1 MEITGVEWT
10 ALTEDFGYYTVDVD
24 GLPEFEPAPFKN
36 PTLVN
41 PFWAW
46 KVELEQV
53 ERFIGDVVEDL
64 MPSSENIGRKSW
76 GNYYDKLRHKTI
88 KFTHLPHMDGPGWVG
103 NLWITDHEPGTR
115 GTKFFSYKDQWKED
129 KFTFLK
135 DLMKPTCRQKRFLH
149 DLQHETEYVWENF
162 GNSYIEAW
170 GFEYLGMA
178 PARKN
183 TITVYNSMMPH
194 TAYIDDSVRESY
206 SQLVKV
212 ATAPE
217 HKE

>member
-1 MEITGVEWT
+1 
-10 ALTEDFGYYTVDVD
+10 
-24 GLPEFEPAPFKN
+24 
-36 PTLVN
+36 
-41 PFWAW
+41 
-46 KVELEQV
+46 
-53 ERFIGDVVEDL
+53 
-64 MPSSENIGRKSW
+64 
-76 GNYYDKLRHKTI
+76 
-88 KFTHLPHMDGPGWVG
+88 
-103 NLWITDHEPGTR
+103 
-115 GTKFFSYKDQWKED
+115 
-129 KFTFLK
+129 
-135 DLMKPTCRQKRFLH
+135 MKPSCEKKKYLH
-149 DLQHETEYVWENF
+149 GLQHDIEYVWENF